1 MPYSE
6 ADFLRDTN
14 VSRETMLDYQRW
26 YQLLL
31 KWNKK
36 INLVSMSDLEDF
48 WLRHALDSWQI
59 TQFVPKTAKAYI
71 DLGSGAGFPG
81 IALAIAAKQRADA
94 YHVTLVESAGKKTS
108 FLKAVIR
115 ELGLSATA
123 TSERAETINPAIY
136 DVISARAFAPLD
148 RLLNY
153 AQPFWGN
160 DTIGLYLKGQ
170 NVDQELTQANKIWN
184 YNVETAPSLSSST
197 GRILKIT
204 DLTPR

>member
-59 TQFVPKTAKAYI
+59 TQLIPQTAKTYI

-81 IALAIAAKQRADA
+81 IALAIAAKHREDD
-94 YHVTLVESAGKKTS
+94 YHITLVESAGKKTS

-115 ELGLSATA
+115 ELSLSATA
-123 TSERAETINPAIY
+123 TSQRAETIDPEIY
-136 DVISARAFAPLD
+136 NVISARAFAPLH

-153 AQPFWGN
+153 AQPFWGY
-160 DTIGLYLKGQ
+160 DTIGLFLKGQ
-170 NVDQELTQANKIWN
+170 NVDQELTLANKTWN

-197 GRILKIT
+197 GRILKVT
-204 DLTPR
+204 GLTPR